1 VALILILTNTYFV
14 GSPSQGTV
22 KIQDSDSPTVVTV
35 ANVEDPVGIDY
46 SPTINSLLL
55 SVNADANGL
64 PNNFARLG
72 VLGGHT
78 VLTNW
83 SAVSNFTGE
92 IKLATVKTTANGWT
106 QGDMY
111 FGTGQ
116 PGQIG
121 WVSANGT
128 SVNTNWLT
136 LSGEPNPIGGLYIDQ
151 TGVFGGDLI
160 VVSGASTFGGGVW
173 RITAAKG
180 ATKVAQINDSFGD
193 GVDCEGVVT
202 VPNNQAQYGP
212 WAGNILTCGETAH
225 LIFAVDVSG
234 KITPYDLGLFTP
246 EDVRLIPSGQNLYCT
261 DAVNFV
267 VWKVP
272 QGNFSGFVGDV
283 LFVNEAINSP
293 NALFIAHWTGGAFV
307 MRQLSF
313 GGSFEHVAFAP
324 IDIPGQ

>member
-1 VALILILTNTYFV
+1 MALTLILTNTYFV

-35 ANVEDPVGIDY
+35 TNVADPVGIDY
-46 SPTINSLLL
+46 SPTTNSLLI
-55 SVNADANGL
+55 SVNANANGQ

-72 VLGGHT
+72 VLGGNAT
-78 VLTNW
+78 LTNW

-116 PGQIG
+116 AGQIG

-151 TGVFGGDLI
+151 SGVFGGDLI

-180 ATKVAQINDSFGD
+180 TNKVAQINDSSGH

-202 VPNNQAQYGP
+202 VPNDAAKYGP
-212 WAGNILTCGETAH
+212 WAGTILTCGETAS
-225 LIFAVDVSG
+225 LIYAIDVN
-234 KITPYDLGLFTP
+234 KNVIAYDLGLVSP

-261 DAVNFV
+261 DAGSYV
-267 VWKVP
+267 VLKVP
-272 QGNFSGFVGDV
+272 QGNFGGFVGDV

-293 NALFIAHWTGGAFV
+293 SALLIAHWTGAQFV
-307 MRQLSF
+307 VRQIPLGNSL
-313 GGSFEHVAFAP
+313 EHVAFAP